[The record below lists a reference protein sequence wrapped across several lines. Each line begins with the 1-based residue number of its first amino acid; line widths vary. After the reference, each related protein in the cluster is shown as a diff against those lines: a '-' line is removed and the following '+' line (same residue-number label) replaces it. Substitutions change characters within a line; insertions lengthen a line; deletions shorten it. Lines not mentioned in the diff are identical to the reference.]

1 MDIHIGSSSYLSKN
15 LRKLDVA
22 INLSSKKKFKY
33 KLKNINSKV
42 INKLKFNFIFV
53 FLGKNFKNKSIKK
66 SELINF
72 KLPLKFLNEFLKT
85 KKKIKIVFFGS
96 FSQYDKEHGINHEY
110 ISQKS
115 RLRKEIINLKK
126 KNKNFE
132 FVWIYLPN
140 IYGLSQNNGFLIP
153 DLISNM
159 KQNRPIKIKNGLKKI
174 YLLNIEDFVKMIS
187 YIKTNW
193 RKFKNK
199 SLVSIYEGPY
209 LLSEIINIINKKYP
223 NQENIKIKFKSL
235 NEKKINSNISIY
247 KKNKFP
253 SFLKNVK

>member
-1 MDIHIGSSSYLSKN
+1 
-15 LRKLDVA
+15 
-22 INLSSKKKFKY
+22 
-33 KLKNINSKV
+33 
-42 INKLKFNFIFV
+42 
-53 FLGKNFKNKSIKK
+53 
-66 SELINF
+66 
-72 KLPLKFLNEFLKT
+72 
-85 KKKIKIVFFGS
+85 
-96 FSQYDKEHGINHEY
+96 
-110 ISQKS
+110 
-115 RLRKEIINLKK
+115 
-126 KNKNFE
+126 
-132 FVWIYLPN
+132 
-140 IYGLSQNNGFLIP
+140 
-153 DLISNM
+153 M